1 MIGYDR
7 LGTNGRF
14 GNQLFQYAALRGIA
28 AHHGYEWCIPPDNH
42 ETYAN
47 YGIHHPFKLAGLD
60 PQKNVGFVN
69 ENVSPQSMFSY
80 GALKDTNP
88 RTKNVTEAG
97 YHFDENLFNNFEDG
111 TNLDGYLQTE
121 RYFKHI
127 QQEIRA
133 DFAFKDE
140 ILEPCNEFISS
151 FENIL
156 FLHVR
161 RGDNVGRED
170 YYRMMTFDYYKRA
183 LEHFDDDAYVLVC
196 SDDPEWCAEQEF
208 FDDERFLINTDV
220 PEYDHLCLE
229 GDGSRRRSKVPYTD
243 LCLMSLCNGAILSS
257 SSLGWWGAWL
267 QNGRTNPVIVP
278 EHWYGP
284 ILEAVNDCRDLYP
297 EEWTVIEN

>member
-14 GNQLFQYAALRGIA
+14 GNQLFQYAALKGIA
-28 AHHGYEWCIPPDNH
+28 AHHGYDWCIPPDSH

-47 YGIHHPFKLAGLD
+47 YGMHHPFNLTNMTEKNIGFINQDISPGAMNSFVHLCHHN
-60 PQKNVGFVN
+60 PQ
-69 ENVSPQSMFSY
+69 
-80 GALKDTNP
+80 
-88 RTKNVTEAG
+88 TKNVTESS
-97 YHFDENLFNNFEDG
+97 YCFDEDLFNNFEDG

-121 RYFKHI
+121 KYFKHI
-127 QQEIRA
+127 RKELLQ
-133 DFAFKDE
+133 DFSFKPE
-140 ILEPCNEFISS
+140 VLEPCNEFISN
-151 FENIL
+151 FESIH

-170 YYRMMTFDYYKRA
+170 YYRMMTFDYYERA
-183 LEHFDDDAYVLVC
+183 LKLFPDNSYVLVC

-208 FDDERFLINTDV
+208 FNDDRFLINTDV

-229 GDGSRRRSKVPYTD
+229 GDGSRRKSKVPYTD
-243 LCLMSLCNGAILSS
+243 LCLMTLCDGAILSS

-267 QNGRTNPVIVP
+267 QKGRTQPVVVP

-284 ILEAVNDCRDLYP
+284 VLEAVNDCRDLYP
-297 EEWTVIEN
+297 EDWSVIPN